1 MLRPILGKI
10 TGSRSKNSNA
20 TKSTSTLGSVSILQR
35 VSHLWSR
42 SPKSYTSYNE
52 EPPSSEVNDA
62 AICVSDKSANPPE
75 PKANGEMGIKM
86 AEIYVRKDFDVESI
100 LYDDSLPHHK
110 QSEGEDGHWAT

>member
-10 TGSRSKNSNA
+10 LGSMPKSSN
-20 TKSTSTLGSVSILQR
+20 TTSRTCTLGSVSILQR
-35 VSHLWSR
+35 VSRLWSR

-52 EPPSSEVNDA
+52 EPPSSGANDA

-100 LYDDSLPHHK
+100 LYDDNLPHHK
-110 QSEGEDGHWAT
+110 QCEGEDGHWAT